1 MVRFSSSSWSL
12 YLHMY
17 RSGERLG
24 RLPRIYQPSA
34 SKYPNALAN
43 TNFEV
48 VEMSAIVN
56 LNATMLWSTS
66 FSDYSFL
73 ITNQNTATPD
83 SQCTKPS
90 LTNSCSSRP
99 SLPII
104 HDHFHE
110 VDVQLSIRS
119 FRCLVLQLDLL
130 SFSHPASSL
139 YLPSRPPGCPL
150 HADSH

>member
-1 MVRFSSSSWSL
+1 
-12 YLHMY
+12 MY

-24 RLPRIYQPSA
+24 RLPRIYQPSV
-34 SKYPNALAN
+34 SKYPTALAN
-43 TNFEV
+43 ANFEV
-48 VEMSAIVN
+48 VEMSAVVS
-56 LNATMLWSTS
+56 LNAAMLRSTS
-66 FSDYSFL
+66 FSDYSSSFL
-73 ITNQNTATPD
+73 ITNQNTA

-90 LTNSCSSRP
+90 LTNSCTSRP

-110 VDVQLSIRS
+110 VDVQLSVRS
-119 FRCLVLQLDLL
+119 FCCLVLQLDFL